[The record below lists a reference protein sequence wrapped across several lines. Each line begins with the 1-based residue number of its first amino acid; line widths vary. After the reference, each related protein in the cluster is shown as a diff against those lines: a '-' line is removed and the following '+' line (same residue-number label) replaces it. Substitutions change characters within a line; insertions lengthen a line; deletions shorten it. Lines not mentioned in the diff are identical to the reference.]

1 MIIRSLSLVDWM
13 KLTRQKATSL
23 NEYVVGP
30 EAWNCNM
37 ALRKA
42 VVGQLLPLGGRWH
55 HWIAI
60 EDERLMGLVIARDRS
75 SPRVWQV
82 THLLVSAEFVDDLTP
97 AFFHQ
102 ITNTAI
108 NQRAEKLFM
117 RLPVDS
123 PIKHIALDHR
133 FEPYLVER
141 LYQLSE
147 SHNNVKLDSRDSS
160 GTWRA
165 RTKQDNWAI
174 FQLYST
180 VAPATVR
187 QAEGLSF
194 AEWLQARERKNGC
207 SEKVWVK
214 DGLIR
219 GWSRARP
226 WCNGILFEFLANP
239 GDEAA
244 ILPLIK
250 TVIRSKQ
257 QVYCLTQSYQMEI
270 QRLLESEGF
279 NPISEHSVSLKRLLV
294 RVTQTRLAPIRA

>member
-23 NEYVVGP
+23 REYVVGP
-30 EAWNCNM
+30 DAWNCNM

-60 EDERLMGLVIARDRS
+60 EDERLIGLVIARDRS
-75 SPRVWQV
+75 SPQVWQV
-82 THLLVSAEFVDDLTP
+82 SHLLVSDEAIQDLTP
-97 AFFHQ
+97 ALFHQ
-102 ITNTAI
+102 ITSAAI
-108 NQRAEKLFM
+108 HQRTEKLFM
-117 RLPVDS
+117 RLPLDS
-123 PIKHIALDHR
+123 PIKHFAIEQG

-141 LYQLSE
+141 IYQQTEFQDKFLINPS
-147 SHNNVKLDSRDSS
+147 DIS
-160 GTWRA
+160 GIWRTK
-165 RTKQDNWAI
+165 TKQDNWSI

-194 AEWLQARERKNGC
+194 AEWLQARERKNGA
-207 SEKVWVK
+207 SEKVWEK

-219 GWSRARP
+219 GWSRTRS
-226 WCNGILFEFLANP
+226 WCNGILFEFLIYP

-244 ILPLIK
+244 VLPLIK
-250 TVIRSKQ
+250 AVVKDKQ
-257 QVYCLTQSYQMEI
+257 QVYCLTQSYQTQI
-270 QRLLESEGF
+270 QGLLESENF
-279 NPISEHSVSLKRLLV
+279 NPIAEHSLFLKRLLV
-294 RVTQTRLAPIRA
+294 RVTQTRLAPIQA